1 MPTPKLYNRSGW
13 LYEKIRSERTG
24 VLDGTVFQYLKGRE
38 YKSYI
43 DAGARSN
50 GHSTGDFIEEPAG
63 IIESLLREEVYI
75 LKGITID
82 TVTINGANDEVTI
95 NESISN
101 IDDFY
106 NGAVWVNLSELDE
119 QTVSDFVG
127 STGTFIMPSITG
139 QSSVDSVYLYN
150 VNCNIDTASFD
161 VIGNTT
167 NGLRK
172 DWKFRRS
179 INGLQNAFNL
189 IDELLYESHCILFQ
203 SNDEIRI
210 KALDAEASVTETF
223 DTPLMSQGRP
233 LISVALTPMDSLY
246 TEFRLKYGYE
256 YGLGDHTKEHFCSHN
271 DSSDSTNLGS
281 TYQTMCGDARVNY
294 NIDRTFEYY
303 SNWIWDDTTAA
314 YLLQKL
320 IEWNTEQRLVV
331 NYTGDLKNHVKY
343 EIGDQVL
350 IDYADMIPTGKN
362 NSAKFIITYKEIVMN
377 KGNWAVNFELT
388 ELP

>member
-1 MPTPKLYNRSGW
+1 MATIGG
-13 LYEKIRSERTG
+13 KIYIKKREERTG
-24 VLDGTVFQYLKGRE
+24 VLDADIYQALEGRM

-43 DAGARSN
+43 DTGRSN
-50 GHSTGDFIEEPAG
+50 GHSTGDLIEEPSG
-63 IIESLLREEVYI
+63 LIESLLREDVYV
-75 LKGITID
+75 LKGITINA
-82 TVTINGANDEVTI
+82 VSINGANDEVTV

-101 IDDFY
+101 LDDFY

-119 QTVSDFVG
+119 KTISDFVG

-161 VIGNTT
+161 AIGNTT

-172 DWKFRRS
+172 DWKFRGS
-179 INGLQNAFNL
+179 INTPRSAFSV
-189 IDELLYESHCILFQ
+189 IEELLFESHCILFQ

-223 DTPLMSQGRP
+223 DTPLVSGRP
-233 LISVALTPMDSLY
+233 LISVALTPMDALY
-246 TEFRLKYGYE
+246 TEFRLKYGFD
-256 YGLGDHTKEHFCSHN
+256 YGHGDHLKEHFCSHN

-281 TYQTMCGDARVNY
+281 SYQTMCGDARVNY

-320 IEWNTEQRLVV
+320 IEWNTEQRLMV
-331 NYTGDLKNHVKY
+331 NYTGDLKNHIKY

-350 IDYADMIPTGKN
+350 IDYPDMIPTGKN
-362 NSAKFIITYKEIVMN
+362 NSAKFMITYKEVVMI